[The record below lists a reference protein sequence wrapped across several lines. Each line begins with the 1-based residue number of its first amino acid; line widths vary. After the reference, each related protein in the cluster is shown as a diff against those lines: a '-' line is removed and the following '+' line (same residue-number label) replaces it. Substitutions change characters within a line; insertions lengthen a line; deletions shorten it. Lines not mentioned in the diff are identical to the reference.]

1 VSSVRFLRFKSLIP
15 IRSRRIK
22 TTITRP
28 KEESNGREPA
38 SGHARALLRLRL
50 PMTRR
55 RWRLN
60 EYFCFAFIASRERA
74 TVTNLS
80 GALPFRKICRMR
92 GSCRLRFR
100 EQATRRALD
109 REDFKFF
116 SLLSRQIRRRSCRR
130 SRRRRLI
137 NIEVAE
143 HSPPRNLRTLFRVG
157 VIAPKLIKYEI
168 AEYKNNTEAKC
179 LKPARFEYRDEPS
192 AFFLSFASLFFSFS
206 LKYESTREN
215 IATSRGD
222 SSARVSGLCDSRP

>member
-1 VSSVRFLRFKSLIP
+1 
-15 IRSRRIK
+15 
-22 TTITRP
+22 
-28 KEESNGREPA
+28 
-38 SGHARALLRLRL
+38 
-50 PMTRR
+50 MTRR
-55 RWRLN
+55 GWRLN

-80 GALPFRKICRMR
+80 GALPFRKICRTR

-137 NIEVAE
+137 NIEVAQ

-157 VIAPKLIKYEI
+157 VIAPKLIKY

-179 LKPARFEYRDEPS
+179 LKAARFEYPS
-192 AFFLSFASLFFSFS
+192 RRAVSFLSFFHFPFFFLSLLNANQRARISRRVAATRVRAYPGFA
-206 LKYESTREN
+206 TR
-215 IATSRGD
+215 D
-222 SSARVSGLCDSRP
+222 SIRRL